1 MRKLRTLVLAMLL
14 GMASTGCIMVID
26 GGLHSAR
33 VGKHKRIV
41 EIDDELYVIDMDK
54 HTATKL
60 NSDESSTSVTKIEA
74 GTETH
79 NK

>member
-1 MRKLRTLVLAMLL
+1 MRKVCTLALAMLL

-26 GGLHSAR
+26 GGLHSAQ

-41 EIDDELYVIDMDK
+41 EIDEELYVIDMDK

-60 NSDESSTSVTKIEA
+60 NSEESSTSVTKVEV

-79 NK
+79 GK